1 MNSNAS
7 ETYIWRVF
15 DTARAAASLIPY
27 GGGDVRRRQA
37 GKGIGA
43 GGGQRRAEADGSS
56 LETVSVP
63 LRLYRCVEWCR
74 R

>member
-1 MNSNAS
+1 MPQRHTSGEFLTLHAPQ
-7 ETYIWRVF
+7 E
-15 DTARAAASLIPY
+15 SLIPY

-56 LETVSVP
+56 LETVSVA